1 MLYIASLFLAAALA
15 LGGAAAGLSLAMPE
29 YNDSLGNETDE
40 NKLKG
45 IYLLEQSAAREDNL
59 IIYGSSELRT
69 FNIPQNPANFF
80 ERKRG
85 GMQVN
90 LFGRGSCQSII
101 HALSIISSGGTLE
114 GKKIVLI
121 TSPQS
126 YVPEGIAPD
135 LFFANFS
142 ELQYLTMML
151 DREIGE
157 DFKLEFSER
166 LHSLIGQ
173 YEADYGKL
181 SGIDASRLMCGS
193 YFETGGAVRRALLT
207 PYFLTAK
214 NIAGLKDLFDS
225 KRLLEGAEEMG
236 AAPGEIDWE
245 AERSLALEQAAA
257 ASAGNE
263 FGIEDGYYKTYIGSR
278 LAMQQDKDR
287 NLSYSKSVEYDD
299 LRLLLEACRAKGVE
313 AMFIHVPLHGD
324 WSDYTGFTAERRQEY
339 YQKVA
344 DIVGDYDVELLDLT
358 GNEYEKYYLSD
369 VMHLG
374 WLGWLEADE
383 EIYRFFEQGQ

>member
-1 MLYIASLFLAAALA
+1 MLCIASLFLAAALA

-29 YNDSLGNETDE
+29 YNDALGNETDE

-80 ERKRG
+80 EGKRG

-101 HALSIISSGGTLE
+101 HALSIISSGGALE

-126 YVPEGIAPD
+126 YVSEGIAPD

-151 DREIGE
+151 DQEIDE
-157 DFKLEFSER
+157 DFKREFSQR
-166 LHSLIGQ
+166 LHGLIGQ

-193 YFETGGAVRRALLT
+193 YFETGGTIRRVLLT

-214 NIAGLKDLFDS
+214 NIAGLKDRFDS
-225 KRLLEGAEEMG
+225 KRLLEGAEEMS
-236 AAPGEIDWE
+236 AAPGEIDWA
-245 AERSLALEQAAA
+245 AERLLALEQAAA
-257 ASAGNE
+257 ASARND
-263 FGIEDGYYKTYIGSR
+263 FGIEDGYYKTYIGSK

-287 NLSYSKSVEYDD
+287 NLSYSESVEYDD

-313 AMFIHVPLHGD
+313 AMFIHVPLHGE

-339 YQKVA
+339 YQRVA
-344 DIVGDYDVELLDLT
+344 EIVGEYDVELLDLT

-374 WLGWLEADE
+374 WRGWLEADE